1 MSNFFRW
8 TITQLRVHCVH
19 GNDLLDQIS
28 TMKVKL
34 MERGL
39 CAINFKE
46 VLLATV
52 GFFTAIVVVSCSARV
67 TNPAG
72 NSKTHDYLESILPW
86 ILCIRVNIDCSCSKF
101 FERLLHDQVT
111 VVSVIDL

>member
-1 MSNFFRW
+1 M
-8 TITQLRVHCVH
+8 H